1 MELQKQFDDLLEDK
15 FNIKFND
22 ESLLDE
28 AMTQASYVNE
38 HPGQGLKFYE
48 RLEFLGDAVYQLVVS
63 DYIFRRFPELPQG
76 RLTRLRAAMVNE
88 HSFSRFAR
96 ECHFDK
102 YIRLGKGEE
111 KANARQRDSLLCD
124 IFESFIG
131 AVYLDQGMATVKHF
145 CEIVIFPKL
154 DEGWFD
160 EFFDHKTE
168 LQEVVQEDGP
178 VDLDYELV
186 SEDGPD
192 NDRKF
197 KVAVKINGKEMGVGL
212 GHSKK
217 DAEQKAAKKAL
228 NELGVSTSIK

>member
-1 MELQKQFDDLLEDK
+1 MEKEFDDLLEKK
-15 FNIKFND
+15 FNIKFKD

-28 AMTQASYVNE
+28 AFTQASYVNE
-38 HPGQGLKFYE
+38 HPGKNLKFYE
-48 RLEFLGDAVYQLVVS
+48 RIEFLGDAVYELVVS
-63 DYIFRRFPELPQG
+63 EYIYKRFPNLPQG

-88 HSFSRFAR
+88 QSFSSFAR

-111 KANARQRDSLLCD
+111 KAQARNRDSLLCD

-131 AVYLDQGMATVKHF
+131 AVYLDQGMEPVVKF
-145 CEIVIFPKL
+145 CHQVIFPKL

-168 LQEVVQEDGP
+168 LQELAQANGP
-178 VDLDYELV
+178 VEIVYNLLDEN
-186 SEDGPD
+186 GPE
-192 NDRKF
+192 NDRRF
-197 KVAVKINGKEMGVGL
+197 KVSVTIDGVEKGVGE

-217 DAEQKAAKKAL
+217 NAEQGAAKKAINKL
-228 NELGVSTSIK
+228 TE

>member
-1 MELQKQFDDLLEDK
+1 MIAEFDELLEK
-15 FNIKFND
+15 NFGIKFHD

-28 AMTQASYVNE
+28 AFTQASYVNE
-38 HPGQGLKFYE
+38 HPGQNLKFYE
-48 RLEFLGDAVYQLVVS
+48 RIEFLGDAVYELVVS
-63 DYIFRRFPELPQG
+63 DYIFKRYPKLPQG

-88 HSFSRFAR
+88 HSFSSFAR

-111 KANARQRDSLLCD
+111 KAHARERDSLLCD

-131 AVYLDQGMATVKHF
+131 AVYLDQGMDPVVKF
-145 CEIVIFPKL
+145 CHQVIFPKL

-168 LQEVVQEDGP
+168 LQELAQQNGP
-178 VDLDYELV
+178 VEIEYHLLDEN
-186 SEDGPD
+186 GPD
-192 NDRKF
+192 NDRRF
-197 KVAVKINGKEMGVGL
+197 KVSVTIDGKEEGVGE

-217 DAEQKAAKKAL
+217 NAEQGAAKKAL
-228 NELGVSTSIK
+228 KQYLE

>member
-1 MELQKQFDDLLEDK
+1 MIAEFDKLLKDK
-15 FNIKFND
+15 FNIEFND

-28 AMTQASYVNE
+28 AFTQASYVNE
-38 HPGQGLKFYE
+38 HPKENLKFYE
-48 RLEFLGDAVYQLVVS
+48 RIEFLGDAVYELVVS
-63 DYIFRRFPELPQG
+63 EYIFKRYPKLPQG

-88 HSFSRFAR
+88 HSFSSFAR

-111 KANARQRDSLLCD
+111 KAHARERDSLLCD

-131 AVYLDQGMATVKHF
+131 AVYLDQGMEPVIRF
-145 CEIVIFPKL
+145 CHQVIFPKL

-168 LQEVVQEDGP
+168 LQELAQQNGP
-178 VDLDYELV
+178 VDIEYHLLDEN
-186 SEDGPD
+186 GPD

-197 KVAVKINGKEMGVGL
+197 KVSVSIDGEECGIGT

-217 DAEQKAAKKAL
+217 NAEQGAAKVAL
-228 NELGVSTSIK
+228 KKYL

>member
-1 MELQKQFDDLLEDK
+1 MIAEFDHLLEKK
-15 FNIKFND
+15 FGIKFHD

-28 AMTQASYVNE
+28 AFTQASYVNE
-38 HPGQGLKFYE
+38 HPGKNLKFYE
-48 RLEFLGDAVYQLVVS
+48 RIEFLGDAVYELVVS
-63 DYIFRRFPELPQG
+63 DYIFKRYPKLPQG

-88 HSFSRFAR
+88 HSFSSFAR

-111 KANARQRDSLLCD
+111 KAHARQRDSLLCD

-131 AVYLDQGMATVKHF
+131 AVYLDQGMDPVVKF
-145 CEIVIFPKL
+145 CHQVIFPKL

-168 LQEVVQEDGP
+168 LQELAQQNGP
-178 VDLDYELV
+178 VEIEYHLLDEN
-186 SEDGPD
+186 GPD
-192 NDRKF
+192 NDRRF
-197 KVAVKINGKEMGVGL
+197 KVSVTIDDKEEGVGE

-217 DAEQKAAKKAL
+217 NAEQGAAKKAL
-228 NELGVSTSIK
+228 KQYLE